1 MKTLSKKK
9 KIIILSVMIALL
21 LVTGYVNVA
30 LNSNVSSKL
39 ATQTSAQT
47 SSANFYVT
55 YRTEREATRT
65 QEIQFYDSIIAS
77 ASSTEEAKLEAEA
90 NKSMLIAQMEKELVT
105 EGIIRGK
112 GFEDAIV
119 TSSNSNVNVFVKSAE
134 LTASEV
140 AQISSVVTEQLG
152 VEIDKIVII
161 PSE

>member
-30 LNSNVSSKL
+30 LNSNISNKL
-39 ATQTSAQT
+39 ATETSAQT
-47 SSANFYVT
+47 SANFYVT

-90 NKSMLIAQMEKELVT
+90 NKSLLIAQMEKELVT

-112 GFEDAIV
+112 GFDDAIV
-119 TSSNSNVNVFVKSAE
+119 TSSSSNVNVFIKSNE
-134 LTASEV
+134 LTSTEV
-140 AQISSVVTEQLG
+140 AQITSVVTEQLG
-152 VEIDKIVII
+152 VEIDKIIII

>member
-9 KIIILSVMIALL
+9 KIIILSVMVALL
-21 LVTGYVNVA
+21 LITGYVNVA
-30 LNSNVSSKL
+30 LNSSLSSS
-39 ATQTSAQT
+39 ASAQT
-47 SSANFYVT
+47 NATAVNANFYT
-55 YRTEREATRT
+55 SYRTEREATRT

-77 ASSTEEAKLEAEA
+77 ATSSESAKEEAEL
-90 NKSMLIAQMEKELVT
+90 NKMSLISLMEKELVT

-119 TSSNSNVNVFVKSAE
+119 TSSSENVNVFVKCAE
-134 LTASEV
+134 LTSAEV
-140 AQISSVVTEQLG
+140 AQISTVVTQQLN

>member
-9 KIIILSVMIALL
+9 KIIILSVMVALL
-21 LVTGYVNVA
+21 LITGYVNVA
-30 LNSNVSSKL
+30 LNSSLSSGMI
-39 ATQTSAQT
+39 AETNASTVN
-47 SSANFYVT
+47 ANFYAT

-77 ASSTEEAKLEAEA
+77 ASSSQSAKDEAEI
-90 NKSMLIAQMEKELVT
+90 NKMSLISLMEKELVT

-119 TSSNSNVNVFVKSAE
+119 TSSSENVNVFVKCAE
-134 LTASEV
+134 LTGAEV
-140 AQISSVVTEQLG
+140 AQISSVVTQQLG